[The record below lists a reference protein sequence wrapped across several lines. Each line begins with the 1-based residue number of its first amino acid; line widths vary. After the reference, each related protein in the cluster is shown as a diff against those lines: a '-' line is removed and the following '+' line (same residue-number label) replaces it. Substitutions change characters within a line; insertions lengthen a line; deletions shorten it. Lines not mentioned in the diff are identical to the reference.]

1 MAYRSGSFLSREMF
15 REFLSPYYVEFIDFL
30 KQYNIEN
37 IIVDCHGLID
47 ELIHLWIEVGVN
59 GIFPIEAVNDLVK
72 FRDQYPK
79 LKLLGK
85 FQVLRFKLNEIVD
98 N

>member
-15 REFLSPYYVEFIDFL
+15 REFLSPCYVEFIDFL

-47 ELIHLWIEVGVN
+47 ELIPLWIEVGVN

-79 LKLLGK
+79 LKLLG
-85 FQVLRFKLNEIVD
+85 
-98 N
+98 